1 MPHQPLKSDKNSLY
15 IRLTESAVFLR
26 TDGAPGT
33 RRANLSS
40 ADRSA
45 MLRGLLVLEL
55 VKPTKITSIEVELS
69 AMTSTAWPE
78 GVGARRIEVTEEHHA
93 FHATTTYFN
102 AGKTANPARR
112 TASIGPGVSYAHTL
126 HHHHLHGDFGEDEEE
141 GEWEDLLGRTH
152 GHPSRADDDVVDA
165 PNASAN
171 VSRSNSETNSR
182 ATRSPHLS
190 RISSLYQPLHFGHQ
204 ATPPSPAY
212 ASSFNSVPLPPSP
225 DIRHQRRMSMD
236 ISQLRRIPMHEVHH
250 VEELAPIPPY
260 SPHPLSPGSGAS
272 TGGQDSSPSGSS
284 SSLEVPTN
292 AAAQSLEV
300 FRNSLQTTLQNLQP
314 PSRTSSESSLHPD
327 RSASRPPSFGEA
339 IPEDEALHE
348 PPALSPSS
356 VQPELSPIL
365 GPSTITGP
373 TPRQQSSARSRTP
386 SIHDNRDSGSYSR
399 PQTASPP
406 ARAPNP
412 STERGR
418 RGSRFSFSAV
428 SNIFMDAVRTT
439 SPRTSKLGQSR
450 ERGREPSA
458 DGSPRGAGGSRS
470 ARGRAGASQQ
480 RGRTMERGLASP
492 LEMDIEAEEADA
504 ESSRVREPKERG
516 RGIGKILK
524 DWEKEHLHHKE
535 GWKEFKKGTYSYPIS
550 FSIPSNAPP
559 TMFCDFG
566 SVSWRLKATVH
577 RPGVLK
583 SKLTAARDVVI
594 IACPTEEDTEDTEN
608 IIVERHWDQQL
619 QYLISISGRSFHI
632 GGTVPVSFTLMPL
645 TKVKIHRISVL
656 LEERVDYYTNMRRIA
671 RSDPPTRFT
680 LLSIRGEGKGA
691 DPILPLESDD
701 VEVLRN
707 SPLFQIIN
715 QEDDLGEIA
724 SNLMGPGPWS
734 FHRDLKLPSS
744 CDILKFTNRN
754 RRSNILV
761 THLLKL
767 IMRVERGD
775 DLYVDKSGRRK
786 MFDIVVQT
794 PVLILSC
801 RCNPEWT
808 SLPRYSEAFDDPTNF
823 IPSCPCQVTREQG
836 DIGFRSALERVT
848 SRHSSDSAA
857 SAAETSPIHPNSM
870 RSLRQ
875 LSFSEAIVRS
885 SNLFERLI
893 SGQESETGEAPPAYD
908 IVSPRPHVTVSP
920 GVAVL

>member
-1 MPHQPLKSDKNSLY
+1 MPHQPLKSDKNNLY

-69 AMTSTAWPE
+69 ATTSTAWPE

-102 AGKTANPARR
+102 AGKTANPGRR
-112 TASIGPGVSYAHTL
+112 TASIGPGVSYAHTQ
-126 HHHHLHGDFGEDEEE
+126 HHRHLHGDFGEEDEEE

-182 ATRSPHLS
+182 TTRSPHLA
-190 RISSLYQPLHFGHQ
+190 RISSLYQPLHFGQQ

-300 FRNSLQTTLQNLQP
+300 FRNSLQTTLQNMQP
-314 PSRTSSESSLHPD
+314 PSQTSSESSLHPD

-339 IPEDEALHE
+339 IPEDEALHDA
-348 PPALSPSS
+348 PTLSPSS
-356 VQPELSPIL
+356 VQPEISPII
-365 GPSTITGP
+365 GSSTITGP
-373 TPRQQSSARSRTP
+373 TPRQQSSTRSRTP

-399 PQTASPP
+399 PQTMSPA

-428 SNIFMDAVRTT
+428 SNILMDAVRTT
-439 SPRTSKLGQSR
+439 SPRTSKVGQSR
-450 ERGREPSA
+450 ERGREPSV

-480 RGRTMERGLASP
+480 QRGRTMERGLASP
-492 LEMDIEAEEADA
+492 LEMDTEAEEADA
-504 ESSRVREPKERG
+504 ESSRCPTDDVLRFRLSLLATQGYRTSTWGVEVEADRCPR
-516 RGIGKILK
+516 RC
-524 DWEKEHLHHKE
+524 HH
-535 GWKEFKKGTYSYPIS
+535 
-550 FSIPSNAPP
+550 
-559 TMFCDFG
+559 
-566 SVSWRLKATVH
+566 RL
-577 RPGVLK
+577 
-583 SKLTAARDVVI
+583 
-594 IACPTEEDTEDTEN
+594 PTEEDTEDTEN

-707 SPLFQIIN
+707 SPLFQIVN
-715 QEDDLGEIA
+715 PEDDLGEIA

-767 IMRVERGD
+767 VMRVERGD

-794 PVLILSC
+794 PVLILS
-801 RCNPEWT
+801 
-808 SLPRYSEAFDDPTNF
+808 
-823 IPSCPCQVTREQG
+823 VTREQG
-836 DIGFRSALERVT
+836 DIGFRSALERMT
-848 SRHSSDSAA
+848 SRHSSDSSA

-885 SNLFERLI
+885 SNLFER
-893 SGQESETGEAPPAYD
+893 
-908 IVSPRPHVTVSP
+908 
-920 GVAVL
+920 